1 MSYTAKRRLE
11 EMEACGLEGKNL
23 RKSVQIQ
30 SRIAQKMGL
39 TSDDFSSK
47 YKKTLLEQ
55 SNYLSC
61 GVAQQPGRK
70 FMSEVEKLEE
80 LAMLD
85 GLIGSKM

>member
-1 MSYTAKRRLE
+1 
-11 EMEACGLEGKNL
+11 
-23 RKSVQIQ
+23 
-30 SRIAQKMGL
+30 MGL

-80 LAMLD
+80 LAMLN
-85 GLIGSKM
+85 GLIGSKI